1 MGLLTA
7 GSAVL
12 WLLAG
17 AIRRKLLYF
26 SFTYPFAGMA
36 VLAVLM
42 LAVNLGLV
50 WSAGCF
56 DASSTGLFSLHKGK
70 QIVE

>member
-50 WSAGCF
+50 WTAGLDLEEYEHKSAPIF
-56 DASSTGLFSLHKGK
+56 RYW
-70 QIVE
+70 IM